1 MKIASDVFLLAQRP
15 AEDQP
20 NEQEEGCWQPGTGPI
35 QTGTVYPTSRSTS
48 ECMTTDGTHPPP
60 FVRLPATR
68 HLNII
73 FHTDPKALC
82 SVSTQLSVWP
92 RAKCRTVVHYEILL
106 LAPPPRAA
114 LHILHNAAQRGSGAC
129 YTLIGNSC
137 GILKETRP
145 FFRGLEGGGK
155 RRVAVTSARSEVRC
169 KISEV
174 SFIAVKESS
183 CSSADNGNFKKSPP
197 GHGDGQRAR
206 FFWGAC

>member
-1 MKIASDVFLLAQRP
+1 MQCLELFKLYGMMKIASDVFLVAQRP

-48 ECMTTDGTHPPP
+48 ECMTADGTHPPP

-73 FHTDPKALC
+73 FHTFPQALC

-106 LAPPPRAA
+106 LAPP
-114 LHILHNAAQRGSGAC
+114 L
-129 YTLIGNSC
+129 
-137 GILKETRP
+137 RP
-145 FFRGLEGGGK
+145 
-155 RRVAVTSARSEVRC
+155 
-169 KISEV
+169 
-174 SFIAVKESS
+174 
-183 CSSADNGNFKKSPP
+183 
-197 GHGDGQRAR
+197 GQRSTSYTMQRSAVLVR
-206 FFWGAC
+206 VTR